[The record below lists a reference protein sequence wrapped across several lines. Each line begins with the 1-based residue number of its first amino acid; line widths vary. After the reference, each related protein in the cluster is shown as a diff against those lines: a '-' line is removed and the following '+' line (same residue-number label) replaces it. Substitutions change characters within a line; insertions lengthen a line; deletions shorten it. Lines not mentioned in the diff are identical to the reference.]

1 MTGTPRPDSKARLA
15 LIFAAE
21 RHFALNGFGGVPLKA
36 IHAAAG
42 HKNASATQY
51 HFGSREGLIKAILDH
66 RMPALNQRRHNRL
79 ASLQQGGDPNVR
91 ELVTIWIEPLADE
104 LKPRPDGN
112 YYLRFLEHLRRE
124 ASSRA
129 AKRVMELQAGYI
141 EFFKVISGKLNHLPL
156 PIRRSRIAIAA
167 EQIISSLAAL
177 ESAMPARKKPA
188 TFPSFAVNNLIDYVT
203 GGLLADVSPTT
214 RELNAKTQSVDFQ
227 LHFLE
232 QDVM

>member
-1 MTGTPRPDSKARLA
+1 MKAKTRPDSKARLA

-66 RMPALNQRRHNRL
+66 RMPSLDQRRHARL
-79 ASLQQGGDPNVR
+79 ADLRKGGEPTVR

-104 LKPRPDGN
+104 LNYRSHGN

-129 AKRVMELQAGYI
+129 AKRVVELQAGYV
-141 EFFKVISGKLNHLPL
+141 EFFKVISIKLNHLPR

-167 EQIISSLAAL
+167 EQIISS
-177 ESAMPARKKPA
+177 
-188 TFPSFAVNNLIDYVT
+188 
-203 GGLLADVSPTT
+203 
-214 RELNAKTQSVDFQ
+214 
-227 LHFLE
+227 
-232 QDVM
+232 